1 MRCNRILLISQYFH
15 PENFRINDI
24 ALGLKEKGYDV
35 TVLTGIPNYPAGK
48 FFPNYSIFGPSKD
61 CFNNMVIY
69 RVPLWPRRSGSG
81 LNLFLNYI
89 SFAFF
94 SSLRILRLK
103 NNYDLIFTY
112 QPSPI
117 TVAIPSYIA
126 KLKFKIPII
135 FWCQD
140 LWPHSVVDAGKMD
153 NPKVISILNKFS
165 KWVYRISD
173 RILVQSKGFIDPI
186 LKQGGDLKKI
196 KYVPNTIEEHFGV
209 ESINLKASSVFTI
222 TFAGNIGKAQN
233 LETLV
238 KAINIVKEENIPFLA
253 QILGDGREKQKIL
266 DLINELNVSDY
277 FNFVGQI
284 PSSEVPSYYQKSDA
298 LFVSLLRKPTFE
310 TVIPNKVQSYLAS
323 GKPIIGCL
331 SGEGKKVIEESKG
344 GICVEAGEYK
354 NLAEVLISFTKLSS
368 DELMEMGANSK
379 RYFDCNFSRSK
390 ILNDLSEI
398 FNEVACQKF

>member
-1 MRCNRILLISQYFH
+1 MRVLLISQYFW

-24 ALGLKEKGYDV
+24 ALGLTSKGYSV
-35 TVLTGIPNYPAGK
+35 TVLTGIPNYPSGK
-48 FFPNYSIFGPSKD
+48 FFRNYSIFNPKKELIKGIK
-61 CFNNMVIY
+61 IH
-69 RVPLWPRRSGSG
+69 RVPIWPRRSGSG
-81 LNLFLNYI
+81 INLILNYL
-89 SFAFF
+89 SFAI
-94 SSLRILRLK
+94 SASLRIIKLK

-117 TVAIPSYIA
+117 TVAIPSYFA
-126 KLKFKIPII
+126 KRKFKIPIV

-140 LWPHSVVDAGKMD
+140 LWPHSVIDAGKM
-153 NPKVISILNKFS
+153 NNTKVITILNKFS
-165 KWVYRISD
+165 KWVYKISD

-186 LKQGGDLKKI
+186 LKQGGDLNKI
-196 KYVPNTIEEHFGV
+196 KYVPNTIEEHFSV
-209 ESINLKASSVFTI
+209 KSINLKRSSIFTI

-238 KAINIVKEENIPFLA
+238 KAIKIVKEKNIPFLV

-266 DLINELNVSDY
+266 DLINEVNVRDY

-284 PSSEVPSYYQKSDA
+284 PSNEVPNYYQKSDA
-298 LFVSLLRKPTFE
+298 LFVSLLRRPTFE

-354 NLAEVLISFTKLSS
+354 KLAEVLISFTKFSS
-368 DELMEMGANSK
+368 DELMKMGANSK
-379 RYFDCNFSRSK
+379 KYFDSNFSREK
-390 ILNDLSEI
+390 ILNDLSGI
-398 FNEVACQKF
+398 FNEVACRKF

>member
-1 MRCNRILLISQYFH
+1 MRILLITQYFF

-35 TVLTGIPNYPAGK
+35 TVLTGIPNYPDGK
-48 FFPNYSIFGPSKD
+48 FFPDYSILGPSKEYYK
-61 CFNNMVIY
+61 NMKIF
-69 RVPLWPRRSGSG
+69 RALLWPRRSGSG

-94 SSLRILRLK
+94 SSFRILRLK

-117 TVAIPSYIA
+117 TVAIPSYLA
-126 KLKFKIPII
+126 KLKFKIPIV

-140 LWPHSVVDAGKMD
+140 LWPHSVIDAGKMN
-153 NPKVISILNKFS
+153 NPKVISILNSFS

-186 LKQGGDLKKI
+186 LKQGGDLRKI
-196 KYVPNTIEEHFGV
+196 KYVPNTIEEHFRGK
-209 ESINLKASSVFTI
+209 SKNLKGSNVFTI

-233 LETLV
+233 LQTLV
-238 KAINIVKEENIPFLA
+238 KAIKILKEKNISALV

-266 DLINELNVSDY
+266 DLINELDVKNY
-277 FNFVGQI
+277 FNFIGQI
-284 PSSEVPSYYQKSDA
+284 PSDKVPSYYQQSDA

-354 NLAEVLISFTKLSS
+354 KLAAVLISFTKLSS
-368 DELMEMGANSK
+368 DELIKMGENS
-379 RYFDCNFSRSK
+379 RIYFDSNFSRNK

-398 FNEVACQKF
+398 FNEVTCQKF

>member
-1 MRCNRILLISQYFH
+1 MRILLITQYFF

-24 ALGLKEKGYDV
+24 ALGLKEKGYDI
-35 TVLTGIPNYPAGK
+35 TVLTGIPNYPVGK
-48 FFPNYSIFGPSKD
+48 FFPNYSILGPNKES
-61 CFNNMVIY
+61 FNNVEIL
-69 RVPLWPRRSGSG
+69 RVPLWPRRSGNG
-81 LNLFLNYI
+81 PNLFLNYI

-94 SSLRILRLK
+94 SSLRILWL
-103 NNYDLIFTY
+103 NNKYDLIFTY

-117 TVAIPSYIA
+117 TVAIPSYLA
-126 KLKFKIPII
+126 KIKFKIPVV

-140 LWPHSVVDAGKMD
+140 LWPHSVIDAGKID
-153 NPKVISILNKFS
+153 NQKIISILNKFS
-165 KWVYRISD
+165 KWVYTISD

-196 KYVPNTIEEHFGV
+196 KYVPNTIEEHFRV
-209 ESINLKASSVFTI
+209 KSTNFKDSSVFTI

-238 KAINIVKEENIPFLA
+238 KAIKILKDKNIPILV

-266 DLINELNVSDY
+266 DLINELDVKSY

-284 PSSEVPSYYQKSDA
+284 PSDEVPSYYQKSDA

-331 SGEGKKVIEESKG
+331 SGEGKKIIEESKG

-354 NLAEVLISFTKLSS
+354 KLAAVLISFTKLSS
-368 DELMEMGANSK
+368 DELIEMGANSK
-379 RYFDCNFSRSK
+379 KYFDSNFSRSK

-398 FNEVACQKF
+398 FNEVTCQKF

>member
-1 MRCNRILLISQYFH
+1 LRILLITQYFF

-24 ALGLKEKGYDV
+24 ALGLKEKGYDI
-35 TVLTGIPNYPAGK
+35 TVLTGIPNYPVGK
-48 FFPNYSIFGPSKD
+48 FFPNYSILGPNKES
-61 CFNNMVIY
+61 FNNVEIL
-69 RVPLWPRRSGSG
+69 RVPLWPRRSGNG
-81 LNLFLNYI
+81 PNLFLNYI

-94 SSLRILRLK
+94 SSLRILWL
-103 NNYDLIFTY
+103 NNKYDLIFTY

-117 TVAIPSYIA
+117 TVAIPSYLA
-126 KLKFKIPII
+126 KIKFKIPVV

-140 LWPHSVVDAGKMD
+140 LWPHSVIDAGKID
-153 NPKVISILNKFS
+153 NQKIISILNKFS
-165 KWVYRISD
+165 KWVYTISD

-196 KYVPNTIEEHFGV
+196 KYVPNTIEEHFRV
-209 ESINLKASSVFTI
+209 KSTNFKDSSVFTI

-238 KAINIVKEENIPFLA
+238 KAIKILKDKNIPILV

-266 DLINELNVSDY
+266 DLINELDVKSY

-284 PSSEVPSYYQKSDA
+284 PSDEVPSYYQKSDA

-331 SGEGKKVIEESKG
+331 SGEGKKIIEESKG

-354 NLAEVLISFTKLSS
+354 KLAAVLISFTKLSS
-368 DELMEMGANSK
+368 DELIEMGANSK
-379 RYFDCNFSRSK
+379 KYFDSNFSRSK

-398 FNEVACQKF
+398 FNEVTCQKF

>member
-1 MRCNRILLISQYFH
+1 MRVLLISQYFW

-24 ALGLKEKGYDV
+24 ALGLTSKGYSV
-35 TVLTGIPNYPAGK
+35 TVLTGIPNYPSGK
-48 FFPNYSIFGPSKD
+48 FFRNYSIFNPKKEVIKD
-61 CFNNMVIY
+61 IKIH
-69 RVPLWPRRSGSG
+69 RVPIWPRRSGSG
-81 LNLFLNYI
+81 INLILNYL
-89 SFAFF
+89 SFAI
-94 SSLRILRLK
+94 SASLRIIKLK

-117 TVAIPSYIA
+117 TVAIPSYLA
-126 KLKFKIPII
+126 KRKFKIPIV

-140 LWPHSVVDAGKMD
+140 LWPHSVIDAGKMN
-153 NPKVISILNKFS
+153 NPKVITILNKFS
-165 KWVYRISD
+165 KWVYKISD

-196 KYVPNTIEEHFGV
+196 KYVPNTIEEHFSV
-209 ESINLKASSVFTI
+209 KSINLKRPSIFTI

-238 KAINIVKEENIPFLA
+238 KAIKIVKEKNIPFLV

-266 DLINELNVSDY
+266 DLINELNVRDY

-284 PSSEVPSYYQKSDA
+284 PSNEVPSYYQKSDA
-298 LFVSLLRKPTFE
+298 LFVSLLRKPTFQ

-331 SGEGKKVIEESKG
+331 SGEGKKIIEESKG
-344 GICVEAGEYK
+344 GICVEAGEHK
-354 NLAEVLISFTKLSS
+354 KLAEVLISFTKFSS
-368 DELMEMGANSK
+368 DELMLMGANSK
-379 RYFDCNFSRSK
+379 KYFDSNFSREK
-390 ILNDLSEI
+390 ILNDLSGI
-398 FNEVACQKF
+398 FNEVACRKF

>member
-1 MRCNRILLISQYFH
+1 
-15 PENFRINDI
+15 
-24 ALGLKEKGYDV
+24 LGLKEKGYDI
-35 TVLTGIPNYPAGK
+35 TVLTGIPNYPVGK
-48 FFPNYSIFGPSKD
+48 FFPNYSILGPNKES
-61 CFNNMVIY
+61 FNNVEIL
-69 RVPLWPRRSGSG
+69 RVPLWPRRSGNG
-81 LNLFLNYI
+81 PNLFLNYI

-94 SSLRILRLK
+94 SSLRILWL
-103 NNYDLIFTY
+103 NNKYDLIFTY

-117 TVAIPSYIA
+117 TVAIPSYLA
-126 KLKFKIPII
+126 KIKFKIPVV

-140 LWPHSVVDAGKMD
+140 LWPHSVIDAGKID
-153 NPKVISILNKFS
+153 NQKIISILNKFS
-165 KWVYRISD
+165 KWVYTISD

-196 KYVPNTIEEHFGV
+196 KYVPNTIEEHFRV
-209 ESINLKASSVFTI
+209 KSTNFKDSSVFTI

-238 KAINIVKEENIPFLA
+238 KAIKILKDKNIPILV

-266 DLINELNVSDY
+266 DLINELDVKSY

-284 PSSEVPSYYQKSDA
+284 PSDEVPSYYQKSDA

-331 SGEGKKVIEESKG
+331 SGEGKKIIEESKG

-354 NLAEVLISFTKLSS
+354 KLAAVLISFTKLSS
-368 DELMEMGANSK
+368 DELIEMGANSK
-379 RYFDCNFSRSK
+379 KYFDSNFSRSK

-398 FNEVACQKF
+398 FNEVTCQKF